1 MHVALIVDHDRWH
14 REHALVG
21 RLAAGLRDRDIQ
33 LTAVLP
39 EAVRTDAVGDEPPL
53 DGVAEVYTPM
63 QVPPWM
69 RRARARQLAASL
81 PAGVP
86 DVIHAIGEEAWRV
99 ALDLARELDRPV
111 TLEVWTAELIN
122 RVPPGRA
129 AARVAGYIALSDPI
143 AEALRHRVD
152 AHLVSVVP
160 IGIEIPA
167 QPREVL
173 TNRDESMTL
182 AILGSGRDLVGYR
195 AVLTGLS
202 RLISDLP
209 QIQACLELRGPGE
222 HEIWRHARR
231 LDLLGHIS
239 SIVDAA
245 MHRPLLT
252 GCDVLVLPERQGQ
265 IRSIVLEAMAAGM
278 PAVTADDPYLDIL
291 VPDETALIVDH
302 AVPDDWT
309 DKLRSVLTDPAVAP
323 RLAASARSAV
333 ADCHRPAEQ
342 AERLA
347 AAFRQV
353 VSGGAHAF
361 GVRHG

>member
-1 MHVALIVDHDRWH
+1 MHVALIVDHDRWR
-14 REHALVG
+14 REHAMVG
-21 RLAAGLRDRDIQ
+21 RVAAGLRDRDIQ
-33 LTAVLP
+33 ITAVLP
-39 EAVRTDAVGDEPPL
+39 EAGRLDAVDDEPPL
-53 DGVAEVYTPM
+53 DGAASVYTPM

-86 DVIHAIGEEAWRV
+86 DVIHAVGEDAWAV

-111 TLEVWTAELIN
+111 TLEVWTAELIK
-122 RVPPGRA
+122 RIPPGRA
-129 AARVAGYIALSDPI
+129 ASRVAGYIAPTEPI
-143 AEALRHRVD
+143 AEAIRHRVD

-160 IGIEIPA
+160 IGVEIPS
-167 QPREVL
+167 QPRQVL
-173 TNRDESMTL
+173 TNRADSMTL

-209 QIQACLELRGPGE
+209 QIQVCLELRGPGE

-239 SIVDAA
+239 SVVDAA

-265 IRSIVLEAMAAGM
+265 VRSIVLEALAAGM

-291 VPDETALIVDH
+291 VSDETALIVDY

-309 DKLRSVLTDPAVAP
+309 DKLHSVLTDPAVAP
-323 RLAASARSAV
+323 RLAASARSSV
-333 ADCHRPAEQ
+333 AELHRPAEQ
-342 AERLA
+342 ADRLA
-347 AAFRQV
+347 AAFTQV

-361 GVRHG
+361 G

>member
-1 MHVALIVDHDRWH
+1 MHVALIVDHDRWR

-21 RLAAGLRDRDIQ
+21 RITAGLRDRDIQ
-33 LTAVLP
+33 VTAVLP
-39 EAVRTDAVGDEPPL
+39 EAARLDAVDDDPPL
-53 DGVAEVYTPM
+53 NGAVEIYTPM

-69 RRARARQLAASL
+69 RRTRARQIAASL
-81 PAGVP
+81 PGSVP
-86 DVIHAIGEEAWRV
+86 DVIHAIGEDAWRI
-99 ALDLARELDRPV
+99 ALDLAREIDRPV

-122 RVPPGRA
+122 RIPPGRA
-129 AARVAGYIALSDPI
+129 ASRVAGYIALTDPI

-152 AHLVSVVP
+152 SHLVTVVP
-160 IGIEIPA
+160 IGVEIPDR
-167 QPREVL
+167 PRQVL
-173 TNRDESMTL
+173 THRDDSMTL

-239 SIVDAA
+239 SVVDAA

-265 IRSIVLEAMAAGM
+265 VRSIVLESMAAGM
-278 PAVTADDPYLDIL
+278 PAVTADDPYLDIF
-291 VPDETALIVDH
+291 VPDETALVVDR

-309 DKLRSVLTDPAVAP
+309 EKLRSVLTDPTVAP
-323 RLAASARSAV
+323 RLGAAARAMI

-342 AERLA
+342 ADRLA
-347 AAFRQV
+347 EAFRQV

>member
-1 MHVALIVDHDRWH
+1 MHVALIVDHDRWR

-21 RLAAGLRDRDIQ
+21 RIASGLRDRDIQ

-39 EAVRTDAVGDEPPL
+39 DAARLDAAGDEPPL
-53 DGVAEVYTPM
+53 EGAAEIYTPM

-69 RRARARQLAASL
+69 RRARARRLAASL

-86 DVIHAIGEEAWRV
+86 DVIHAIGEDAWRV

-111 TLEVWTAELIN
+111 TLEVWTAELIK
-122 RVPPGRA
+122 RIPPGRA
-129 AARVAGYIALSDPI
+129 AWRVAGYIALTESI
-143 AEALRHRVD
+143 AEAVRHRVD
-152 AHLVSVVP
+152 GHLVSVVP
-160 IGIEIPA
+160 IGVEIPA
-167 QPREVL
+167 HQRQVL
-173 TNRDESMTL
+173 TDRENSMTL

-195 AVLTGLS
+195 ALLTALS

-209 QIQACLELRGPGE
+209 QIQVCLELRGPGE
-222 HEIWRHARR
+222 HEIWRHAHR

-239 SIVDAA
+239 SVVDAA
-245 MHRPLLT
+245 MHRPQLT

-309 DKLRSVLTDPAVAP
+309 DKLHSVLTDPTVAP
-323 RLAASARSAV
+323 RLAATARSTV
-333 ADCHRPAEQ
+333 ADCHRPAKQ

-347 AAFRQV
+347 AVFRQV

-361 GVRHG
+361 C

>member
-1 MHVALIVDHDRWH
+1 MHVVLIVDHDRWR

-21 RLAAGLRDRDIQ
+21 RLVAGLRDLDVQI
-33 LTAVLP
+33 TAILP
-39 EAVRTDAVGDEPPL
+39 EAARSDAIDDEPPL
-53 DGVAEVYTPM
+53 EGVAEVYTPM

-69 RRARARQLAASL
+69 RRARARRTAASL

-99 ALDLARELDRPV
+99 ALDLARELDLPV

-160 IGIEIPA
+160 IGVEIPA

-173 TNRDESMTL
+173 TNRDDSMTL

-239 SIVDAA
+239 SVVDAA

-265 IRSIVLEAMAAGM
+265 VRSIVLEAMAAGM
-278 PAVTADDPYLDIL
+278 PAVAADDPYFDIL
-291 VPDETALIVDH
+291 VPDQTALIVDH

-323 RLAASARSAV
+323 RLAATARSAV
-333 ADCHRPAEQ
+333 ADYHRPADQ

-361 GVRHG
+361 GVPHD

>member
-1 MHVALIVDHDRWH
+1 MHVALIVDHDRWR
-14 REHALVG
+14 REHAMVG
-21 RLAAGLRDRDIQ
+21 RVAAGLRDRDIQ
-33 LTAVLP
+33 ITAVLP
-39 EAVRTDAVGDEPPL
+39 EAGRLDAVDDEPPL
-53 DGVAEVYTPM
+53 DGAASVYTPM

-86 DVIHAIGEEAWRV
+86 DVIHAVGEDAWAV

-111 TLEVWTAELIN
+111 TLDVWTAELIK
-122 RVPPGRA
+122 RIPPGRSA
-129 AARVAGYIALSDPI
+129 SRVAGYIAPTEPI
-143 AEALRHRVD
+143 AEAIRHRVD

-160 IGIEIPA
+160 IGVEIPS
-167 QPREVL
+167 QPRQVL
-173 TNRDESMTL
+173 TNRADSMTL

-209 QIQACLELRGPGE
+209 QIQVCLELRGPGE

-239 SIVDAA
+239 SVVDAA

-265 IRSIVLEAMAAGM
+265 VRSIVLEALAAGM

-291 VPDETALIVDH
+291 VSDETALIVDY

-309 DKLRSVLTDPAVAP
+309 DKLHSVLTDPAVAP
-323 RLAASARSAV
+323 RLAASARSSV
-333 ADCHRPAEQ
+333 AELHRPAEQ
-342 AERLA
+342 ADRLA
-347 AAFRQV
+347 AAFTQV

-361 GVRHG
+361 G

>member
-1 MHVALIVDHDRWH
+1 MHVALIVDHDRWR

-21 RLAAGLRDRDIQ
+21 RVAAGLRDRDIQ

-39 EAVRTDAVGDEPPL
+39 EAGRLDAIDNEPPL
-53 DGVAEVYTPM
+53 DGAASVYTPM

-69 RRARARQLAASL
+69 RRPRARQLVASL

-86 DVIHAIGEEAWRV
+86 DVIHAVGENAWSV
-99 ALDLARELDRPV
+99 ALDLAREVDRPV
-111 TLEVWTAELIN
+111 TLEVWSAELIK
-122 RVPPGRA
+122 RIPPGRA
-129 AARVAGYIALSDPI
+129 ASRVAGYIAMTDPI
-143 AEALRHRVD
+143 AEAVRHRVD

-160 IGIEIPA
+160 IGVEIPA
-167 QPREVL
+167 QPRQVL
-173 TNRDESMTL
+173 TNRDDSMTL

-239 SIVDAA
+239 SVVDAA

-265 IRSIVLEAMAAGM
+265 VRSIVLESLGAGM

-309 DKLRSVLTDPAVAP
+309 DKLHSVLTDPSVAP
-323 RLAASARSAV
+323 RLASNARRMV
-333 ADCHRPAEQ
+333 AEGHRPEEHAD
-342 AERLA
+342 RLA
-347 AAFRQV
+347 AAFQQV

-361 GVRHG
+361 G

>member
-1 MHVALIVDHDRWH
+1 MHVALIVDHDRWR
-14 REHALVG
+14 REHAMVG
-21 RLAAGLRDRDIQ
+21 RVAAGLRDRDIQ
-33 LTAVLP
+33 ITAVLP
-39 EAVRTDAVGDEPPL
+39 EAGRLDAVDDEPPL
-53 DGVAEVYTPM
+53 DGAASVYTPM

-86 DVIHAIGEEAWRV
+86 DVIHAVGEDAWVV

-111 TLEVWTAELIN
+111 TLEVWTAELIK
-122 RVPPGRA
+122 RIPPGRA
-129 AARVAGYIALSDPI
+129 ASRVAGYIAPTEPI
-143 AEALRHRVD
+143 AEAIRHRVD

-160 IGIEIPA
+160 IGVEIPS
-167 QPREVL
+167 QPRQVL
-173 TNRDESMTL
+173 TNRADSMTL

-209 QIQACLELRGPGE
+209 QIQVCLELRGPGE

-239 SIVDAA
+239 SVVDAA

-265 IRSIVLEAMAAGM
+265 VRSIVLEALAAGM

-291 VPDETALIVDH
+291 VSDETALIVDY

-309 DKLRSVLTDPAVAP
+309 DKLHSVLTDPAVAP
-323 RLAASARSAV
+323 RLAASARSSV
-333 ADCHRPAEQ
+333 AELHRPAEQ
-342 AERLA
+342 ADRLA
-347 AAFRQV
+347 AAFTQV

-361 GVRHG
+361 G

>member
-1 MHVALIVDHDRWH
+1 MHVALIVDHDRWR
-14 REHALVG
+14 REHAMVG
-21 RLAAGLRDRDIQ
+21 RVAAGLRDRDIQ
-33 LTAVLP
+33 ITAVLP
-39 EAVRTDAVGDEPPL
+39 EAGRLDAVDDEPPL
-53 DGVAEVYTPM
+53 DGAASVYTPM

-86 DVIHAIGEEAWRV
+86 DVIHAVGEDAWVV

-111 TLEVWTAELIN
+111 TLEVWTAELIK
-122 RVPPGRA
+122 RIPPRRA
-129 AARVAGYIALSDPI
+129 ASRVAGYIALTDPI
-143 AEALRHRVD
+143 AEAIRHRVD

-160 IGIEIPA
+160 IGVEIPS
-167 QPREVL
+167 QPRQVL
-173 TNRDESMTL
+173 TNRADSMTL

-209 QIQACLELRGPGE
+209 QIQVCLELRGPGE

-239 SIVDAA
+239 SVVDAA

-265 IRSIVLEAMAAGM
+265 VRSIVLEALAAGM
-278 PAVTADDPYLDIL
+278 PAVTANDPYLDIL
-291 VPDETALIVDH
+291 VSDETALIVDY

-309 DKLRSVLTDPAVAP
+309 DKLHSVLTDPAVAP
-323 RLAASARSAV
+323 RLAASARSSV
-333 ADCHRPAEQ
+333 AELHRPAEQ
-342 AERLA
+342 ADRLA
-347 AAFRQV
+347 AAFTQV

-361 GVRHG
+361 G

>member
-1 MHVALIVDHDRWH
+1 MHVALIVDHDRWR
-14 REHALVG
+14 REHAMVG
-21 RLAAGLRDRDIQ
+21 RVAAGLRDRDIQ
-33 LTAVLP
+33 ITAVLP
-39 EAVRTDAVGDEPPL
+39 EAGRLDAVADEPPL
-53 DGVAEVYTPM
+53 DGAASVYTPM

-86 DVIHAIGEEAWRV
+86 DVIHAVGEDAWVV

-111 TLEVWTAELIN
+111 TLEVWTAELIK
-122 RVPPGRA
+122 RIPPGRA
-129 AARVAGYIALSDPI
+129 ASRVAGYIAPTEPI
-143 AEALRHRVD
+143 AEAIRHRVD

-160 IGIEIPA
+160 IGVEIPS
-167 QPREVL
+167 QPRQVL
-173 TNRDESMTL
+173 TNRADSMTL

-209 QIQACLELRGPGE
+209 QIQVCLELRGPGE

-239 SIVDAA
+239 SVVDAA

-265 IRSIVLEAMAAGM
+265 VRSIVLEALAAGM

-291 VPDETALIVDH
+291 VSDETALIVDY

-309 DKLRSVLTDPAVAP
+309 DKLHSVLTDPAVAP
-323 RLAASARSAV
+323 RLAASARSSV
-333 ADCHRPAEQ
+333 AELHRPAEQ
-342 AERLA
+342 ADRLA
-347 AAFRQV
+347 AAFTQV

-361 GVRHG
+361 G

>member
-1 MHVALIVDHDRWH
+1 MHVALIVDHDRWR
-14 REHALVG
+14 REHAMVG
-21 RLAAGLRDRDIQ
+21 RVAAGLRDRDIQ
-33 LTAVLP
+33 ITAVLP
-39 EAVRTDAVGDEPPL
+39 EAGRLDAVDDEPPL
-53 DGVAEVYTPM
+53 DGAASVYTPM

-86 DVIHAIGEEAWRV
+86 DVIHAVGEDAWAV

-111 TLEVWTAELIN
+111 TLDVWTAELIK
-122 RVPPGRA
+122 RIPPGRA
-129 AARVAGYIALSDPI
+129 ASRVAGYIAPTEPI
-143 AEALRHRVD
+143 AEAIRHRVD

-160 IGIEIPA
+160 IGVEIPS
-167 QPREVL
+167 QPRQVL
-173 TNRDESMTL
+173 TNRADSMTL

-209 QIQACLELRGPGE
+209 QIQVCLELRGPGE

-239 SIVDAA
+239 SVVDAA

-265 IRSIVLEAMAAGM
+265 VRSIVLEALAAGM

-291 VPDETALIVDH
+291 VSDETALIVDY

-309 DKLRSVLTDPAVAP
+309 DKLHSVLTDPAVAP
-323 RLAASARSAV
+323 RLAASARSSV
-333 ADCHRPAEQ
+333 AELHRPAEQ
-342 AERLA
+342 ADRLA
-347 AAFRQV
+347 AAFTQV

-361 GVRHG
+361 G